1 MELPRPLVSTN
12 WLAENIND
20 PDLLIF
26 DVSIY
31 LEFVEGRGN
40 QASSGKDKYLE
51 SHIHGAQFL
60 DLIRELSDAD
70 TTIPFMM
77 PAADRLARILED
89 YGVGDNSKIVIYND
103 GVPMWSTR
111 LWWMIRSIGFDSVSV
126 LDGGWQKWQVE
137 DKPVDNQ
144 DALVRRSTGLT
155 ADPQPQF
162 WADKATMTD
171 NIESASA
178 CTINALSPQVFTGEL
193 NQYGRP
199 GHIPGSHNVYYG
211 SLLNKQDGTFVAP
224 DSLRQKFENIGALG
238 EKPVITY
245 CGGGISAT
253 MDALMLFMLGKTDVA
268 VYDGSMA
275 EWTRDAALPLSL
287 GEAP

>member
-1 MELPRPLVSTN
+1 MELPRPLVSTT
-12 WLAENIND
+12 WLAENIDD
-20 PDLLIF
+20 PDLFIF

-40 QASSGKDKYLE
+40 QASSGKDKFLA

-77 PAADRLARILED
+77 PAADHLAQILEG
-89 YGVGDNSKIVIYND
+89 YGVGDNSSIVIYND
-103 GVPMWSTR
+103 GIPMWSTR
-111 LWWMIRSIGFDSVSV
+111 LWWMIRSIGFDSVSI
-126 LDGGWQKWQVE
+126 LDGGWQKWQAE
-137 DKPVDNQ
+137 GKLVDNEEV
-144 DALVRRSTGLT
+144 ANRRSSGLT
-155 ADPQPQF
+155 VNPQPQF
-162 WADKATMTD
+162 WADKDAMIK
-171 NIESASA
+171 NIDSASA
-178 CTINALSPQVFTGEL
+178 CTINALSPQVFSGEL

-224 DSLRQKFENIGALG
+224 DSLRQKFEGIGALG
-238 EKPVITY
+238 EKPVIAY

-275 EWTRDAALPLSL
+275 EWTRDPALPLNL